1 MVHTARASVNR
12 ATARFIL
19 RSGSAASKGS
29 STTPPST
36 HRSKI
41 NHHQLV
47 SVLPAISNRRNLQLE
62 SSVTSRK
69 QTTAP
74 NSNRHKFG
82 PNSAPALE
90 APAVT
95 THASP
100 ITAPKSVTVSSI
112 PLFPNFLIASRQLLD
127 IELTHSQQTRKH
139 FLIASF
145 SAISASAPHR
155 KNPVRIFLTA
165 TGPDSEICQP
175 HGSKRE
181 TIFLPQHG
189 KPSSDR
195 PARRRRAVATGA
207 AHCESPITTHQSPI
221 TTQYRNA
228 ACLALLVVLTCPAA
242 SGPNWLAWSGMGA

>member
-1 MVHTARASVNR
+1 MVHAARASTPR
-12 ATARFIL
+12 A
-19 RSGSAASKGS
+19 
-29 STTPPST
+29 TTPPSPR
-36 HRSKI
+36 RSKI
-41 NHHQLV
+41 THRQLV
-47 SVLPAISNRRNLQLE
+47 SPLPTISNRHKMQLE

-74 NSNRHKFG
+74 NSNRHKFC
-82 PNSAPALE
+82 PKPAPSLRP
-90 APAVT
+90 PAAT

-100 ITAPKSVTVSSI
+100 LTAPKSATVSSI
-112 PLFPNFLIASRQLLD
+112 PLFPNFLIASRQLLE
-127 IELTHSQQTRKH
+127 IEPAHSQQTRKH
-139 FLIASF
+139 FLIVSF

-221 TTQYRNA
+221 TTHYTNA

-242 SGPNWLAWSGMGA
+242 SGPNWFAWLGMGA